1 VAGVEGVRRN
11 EGGEVPVRGALRTII
26 GTAAL
31 TLTLSTVVL
40 PGIAYAAKPVGSD
53 KGATTEQSGGGD
65 ETGIYAAAR
74 ITYSGSVA
82 KNGGTGNVTSTDVNW
97 TPPPCWYAPYLGA
110 KDFKK
115 KMSKDIESQMNAPGM
130 GGHAGAALSELQ
142 RHYEDDYGWTDTP
155 GYKDYNVE
163 KDGEGMFWAAVEN
176 PNEPDILKRSSCNDL
191 PFWVDNGEAP
201 PPQYEEAITPEILAA
216 LAYRHMQLPDTEV
229 SLAPEATTKV
239 NLPTWAWLDKAV
251 FDEVQATAAINVPG
265 FALQATTT
273 AKPVS
278 LKLEPG
284 TDDAVTY
291 PASGECTINADGS
304 IGEPYAK
311 GKAER
316 TPPCGIKYLRSSGNG
331 TYDLQATITWE
342 IAWTGTGGAGGD
354 LPDGT
359 FGNGQ
364 EVVVQEIQAVNR

>member
-1 VAGVEGVRRN
+1 MKGT
-11 EGGEVPVRGALRTII
+11 LRTFV
-26 GTAAL
+26 GTA
-31 TLTLSTVVL
+31 TLTLALSTLVL
-40 PGIAYAAKPVGSD
+40 TGPAYAAKPVGSD
-53 KGATTEQSGGGD
+53 KGASTEQGGGGD
-65 ETGIYAAAR
+65 DTGIYAAAR
-74 ITYSGSVA
+74 IQYSGSVA
-82 KNGGTGNVTSTDVNW
+82 KNGSTGNVTSSDIKW

-110 KDFKK
+110 EDFKK
-115 KMSKDIESQMNAPGM
+115 KMSKDIDSQMNAPGM

-142 RHYEDDYGWTDTP
+142 RHYEDAYGWSDTP
-155 GYKDYNVE
+155 GYKDYNVDR
-163 KDGEGMFWAAVEN
+163 DGEGMFWAGVEN
-176 PNEPDILKRSSCNDL
+176 PNEPDVLKRSSCTDL

-216 LAYRHMQLPDTEV
+216 LAYQHMQLPDTEV
-229 SLAPEATTKV
+229 SLAPEETTKV

-265 FALQATTT
+265 FAIQATTT

-284 TDDAVTY
+284 TKDAETY

-304 IGEPYAK
+304 IGEPYSK
-311 GKAER
+311 GKADR
-316 TPPCGIKYLRSSGNG
+316 TPPCGITYLRSSGDG

-342 IAWTGTGGAGGD
+342 IAWTGTGGTGGD

-359 FGNGQ
+359 FGNDQ
-364 EVVVQEIQAVNR
+364 AVAVQEIQSINR

>member
-1 VAGVEGVRRN
+1 M
-11 EGGEVPVRGALRTII
+11 P
-26 GTAAL
+26 
-31 TLTLSTVVL
+31 
-40 PGIAYAAKPVGSD
+40 AYAAKPVGSGE
-53 KGATTEQSGGGD
+53 GASTEQSAGSD
-65 ETGIYAAAR
+65 KSGIYAAAR
-74 ITYSGSVA
+74 IQYSGAVA
-82 KNGGTGNVTSTDVNW
+82 PGGGTGNVTSSDVNW

-115 KMSKDIESQMNAPGM
+115 KMSKEFEKARNTPGM
-130 GGHAGAALSELQ
+130 GGTAGAAIGETE
-142 RHYEDDYGWTDTP
+142 RHYEDEYGWTGTP

-163 KDGEGMFWAAVEN
+163 KDGEGMFWAGVEN
-176 PNEPDILKRSSCNDL
+176 PDEPDLLKRSSCTDL

-216 LAYRHMQLPDTEV
+216 LAYQHMQLPDTEV
-229 SLAPEATTKV
+229 SLAPEQTTKV

-251 FDEVQATAAINVPG
+251 FNEVQATAAINVPG

-284 TDDAVTY
+284 TPDAETY
-291 PASGECTINADGS
+291 PTSGECTINADGS

-311 GKAER
+311 GKADQ
-316 TPPCGIKYLRSSGNG
+316 TPPCGIKYLRSSGDG
-331 TYDLQATITWE
+331 TYDLQATITWD
-342 IAWTGTGGAGGD
+342 IAWTGTGGTGGD

-359 FGNGQ
+359 FGTTQ
-364 EVVVQEIQAVNR
+364 AVTVQEIQAINR

>member
-1 VAGVEGVRRN
+1 MNRSWRTALSAGI
-11 EGGEVPVRGALRTII
+11 T
-26 GTAAL
+26 AL
-31 TLTLSTVVL
+31 TLAFGVTAFTE
-40 PGIAYAAKPVGSD
+40 PAYSAEPSSSGNGATSEESGGSD
-53 KGATTEQSGGGD
+53 D
-65 ETGIYAAAR
+65 TGIYAAAR
-74 ITYSGSVA
+74 IQYSGSVA
-82 KNGGTGNVTSTDVNW
+82 KNGGTGNVTSTDINW

-115 KMSKDIESQMNAPGM
+115 KMSKDIESQLSAPGM
-130 GGHAGAALSELQ
+130 GGHAGAALNELQ
-142 RHYEDDYGWTDTP
+142 RHYEDEYGWTDTP

-176 PNEPDILKRSSCNDL
+176 PDEPDLLKRSSCTDL

-216 LAYRHMQLPDTEV
+216 LAYQHMQLPDTEV
-229 SLAPEATTKV
+229 TLKPEGTTKV

-251 FDEVQATAAINVPG
+251 FDEVQATASITVPG

-284 TDDAVTY
+284 TDDAETY

-311 GKAER
+311 GEADR
-316 TPPCGIKYLRSSGNG
+316 TPPCGITYLRSSGNG
-331 TYDLQATITWE
+331 TYNLQATITWD
-342 IAWTGTGGAGGD
+342 ISWTGTGGAGDD

-359 FGNGQ
+359 FGNDQ
-364 EVVVQEIQAVNR
+364 AVTVQEIQAVNR

>member
-1 VAGVEGVRRN
+1 MTGSRRT
-11 EGGEVPVRGALRTII
+11 VLGAS
-26 GTAAL
+26 TAAL
-31 TLTLSTVVL
+31 ALAFSALVLTA
-40 PGIAYAAKPVGSD
+40 PEAAAEPVDYG
-53 KGATTEQSGGGD
+53 KGDGTEQTGGGGG
-65 ETGIYAAAR
+65 TGIYAAAR

-82 KNGGTGNVTSTDVNW
+82 GGGGTGNVTSSDVNW

-115 KMSKDIESQMNAPGM
+115 KMSADIERQLSTPGM
-130 GGHAGAALSELQ
+130 GGTAGSALGELQ
-142 RHYEDDYGWTDTP
+142 RHYEDEYGWTDTP
-155 GYKDYNVE
+155 GYKDYNVD

-176 PNEPDILKRSSCNDL
+176 PDEPDLLKRSSCNDL

-216 LAYRHMQLPDTEV
+216 LAYQHMQLPDTEV
-229 SLAPEATTKV
+229 SLAPEGTTKV

-284 TDDAVTY
+284 TADAETY
-291 PASGECTINADGS
+291 PASGECTINDNGS
-304 IGEPYAK
+304 IGEPYAR
-311 GKAER
+311 GKADR

-331 TYDLQATITWE
+331 TYNLQATITWD

-359 FGNGQ
+359 FGSDQ
-364 EVVVQEIQAVNR
+364 AVTVQEIQAVNR

>member
-1 VAGVEGVRRN
+1 M
-11 EGGEVPVRGALRTII
+11 RGSLRTFI
-26 GTAAL
+26 GTAML
-31 TLTLSTVVL
+31 SLVLSTIVL
-40 PGIAYAAKPVGSD
+40 PEAAYAAKPVGSD
-53 KGATTEQSGGGD
+53 KGATTEQSGGSND
-65 ETGIYAAAR
+65 TGIYAAAR
-74 ITYSGSVA
+74 IQYSGSVA
-82 KNGGTGNVTSTDVNW
+82 KNGGTGNVTSSDVNW

-115 KMSKDIESQMNAPGM
+115 KMSKDIESQMSAPGM

-176 PNEPDILKRSSCNDL
+176 PDEPDLLKRSSCTDL

-216 LAYRHMQLPDTEV
+216 LAYQHMQLPDTEV
-229 SLAPEATTKV
+229 SLKPEGTTKV

-251 FDEVQATAAINVPG
+251 FDEVQATASIAAPG

-284 TDDAVTY
+284 TDDAETY

-311 GKAER
+311 GKADR
-316 TPPCGIKYLRSSGNG
+316 TPPCGITYLRSSGDG
-331 TYDLQATITWE
+331 TYNLQATITWE

-359 FGNGQ
+359 FGNDQ
-364 EVVVQEIQAVNR
+364 AVTVQEIQAVNR